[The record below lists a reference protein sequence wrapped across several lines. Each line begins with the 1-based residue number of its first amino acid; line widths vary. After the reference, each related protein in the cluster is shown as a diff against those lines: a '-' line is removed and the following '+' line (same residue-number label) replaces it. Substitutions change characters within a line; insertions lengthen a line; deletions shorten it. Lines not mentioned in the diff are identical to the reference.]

1 MVGTRQD
8 SSLPKFSPIRLVIVS
23 AESMAEGFA
32 PHAHVTDISKAF
44 SALGHDVKIV
54 GEDSGSYHVRG
65 LFRRLSRYVTINRRA
80 VSAMSQCDA
89 MLARGHFANLPWAVL
104 AKLRGI
110 TVVHE
115 MNGLMFDAAATHR
128 TLRFAQGMIGWSYRK
143 QFSIASG
150 IACVTAEI
158 ARHVQSI
165 GIRAPV
171 SVISNGVDTT
181 MFFADSDAS
190 RASDYAIFPSALA
203 PWHGIETLMAALDDP
218 DWPRGLRLVLAGDGV
233 QANTVRAAALKDSR
247 ITYLGLLPR
256 FELAVHMRKAAI
268 GLCLVES
275 LKDRG
280 ITEIVP
286 LKLFEMMASGLPV
299 VATDAPGQR
308 DIVLNAEA
316 GLLVKAGDSKALAKA
331 VKSLFENKQ
340 RSEMGLRGQSSA
352 QSFHDWRFRAIALE
366 SLVREAM
373 VKSTTTPVG

>member
-1 MVGTRQD
+1 MTSIGQD
-8 SSLPKFSPIRLVIVS
+8 LSLPKFPPIRLVIVS

-44 SALGHDVKIV
+44 KKLGHDVKIV
-54 GEDSGSYHVRG
+54 GEDSGSYHRRG
-65 LFRRLSRYVTINRRA
+65 LFRRLFRYITINRRA
-80 VSAMSQCDA
+80 IGAMSQCDA
-89 MLARGHFANLPWAVL
+89 MLARGHFANLPWAML
-104 AKLRGI
+104 AKFRGV

-158 ARHVQSI
+158 ARHVQST
-165 GIRAPV
+165 GVSAPV
-171 SVISNGVDTT
+171 SIISNGVDTT
-181 MFFADSDAS
+181 QFFADAAAS
-190 RASDYAIFPSALA
+190 ATSDYAIFPSALA

-218 DWPRGLRLVLAGDGV
+218 AWPKGLRLVLAGDGV
-233 QANTVRAAALKDSR
+233 QANAVRAAALKDPR

-256 FELAVHMRKAAI
+256 SELAVHMRKAAI
-268 GLCLVES
+268 GLCLVED
-275 LKDRG
+275 LEARG

-316 GLLVKAGDSKALAKA
+316 GLLVKAGDAGALAKA
-331 VKSLFENKQ
+331 VKSLFENTH
-340 RSEMGLRGQSSA
+340 RTEIGLRGQTAA

-373 VKSTTTPVG
+373 IKPASIER